1 MRRLGFIRRHG
12 VAFAALFLALG
23 GTSYAAVTTA
33 GFVSRSGLI
42 TTCANTRSG
51 KVRLVKND
59 ARCHH
64 GEQRIAW
71 NQKGVRGN
79 TGAPGTT
86 GKTGAT
92 GPSGATGPTG
102 VGGASAGLNDFNDG
116 PVVLSTSGEQT
127 FATMANVPAG
137 NYILTAKA
145 EVSNGA
151 TPLFI
156 DCFLR
161 AGGDFDESR
170 AELAASGTAGSVET
184 LPFTLSHVFAAAGTV
199 TLSCNTSGATAD
211 ILNAKISAVQV
222 QTLTRTSG

>member
-1 MRRLGFIRRHG
+1 MKGLAFIRRHG

-23 GTSYAAVTTA
+23 GTSYAVTTA
-33 GFVSRSGLI
+33 GFVSHSGVI
-42 TTCANTRSG
+42 TACANTRSG
-51 KVRLVKND
+51 KVRLVKSG
-59 ARCHH
+59 ARCHR
-64 GEQRIAW
+64 GEQRLAW
-71 NQKGVRGN
+71 NQRGFRGK
-79 TGAPGTT
+79 TGAPGPT

-92 GPSGATGPTG
+92 GPSGATGATG
-102 VGGASAGLNDFNDG
+102 LGGASAGLNDFNDG

-127 FATMANVPAG
+127 VATMANVPAG

-151 TPLFI
+151 TLLFI

-170 AELAASGTAGSVET
+170 AELAASGAAGSVET
-184 LPFTLSHVFAAAGTV
+184 LPFTLSHVFASVGTV
-199 TLSCNTSGATAD
+199 TLSCNSFGDTAD